1 MPRAKGPNLMEV
13 ILNLTDILETGMVL
27 ANVIRA
33 LVKLFK
39 NAQVTSKLLQS
50 TIKKT
55 RNLVVVYL

>member
-13 ILNLTDILETGMVL
+13 ILNLKDILETGMVL

-39 NAQVTSKLLQS
+39 NARVTSKLLQS